1 MNDTTIIRLFVSQ
14 AFLCYYSLILI
25 PIKEPKKNNTV
36 IIILFCIT
44 ITLINAFIIIN
55 LGLVSFYIRFFFLT
69 LLLPY
74 ILLFNYFAVYKG
86 AKLLFAILSI
96 EVFGN
101 VAIINGL
108 LSSYLISGQN
118 NPTVDT
124 IARILTFILFIPII
138 YRFIR
143 PQYLK
148 MAKTLNNGWWILNFV
163 LIISYA
169 LAYYILF
176 VPDSIFSRPNF
187 FVHGYIGIILSLL
200 IYAVI
205 FFLFVEIQNKVDTE
219 RDKQLLAIQVGSLA
233 AQSKAISTSEEKIN
247 ILRHDMRHHLAII
260 KEQISIG
267 DFAQASKM
275 LDNFESQLTETRVEV
290 YCKNK
295 IINAALTYYLSHAIQ
310 NNIKIESKLDI
321 PDIIHV
327 NPAELAIVFAN
338 AIENSINACLKI
350 QDISKR
356 KISLV
361 SHYQKG
367 NLVLEISNPNY
378 EKVKFNE
385 KGIPIALAKDHGTG
399 VMSIFA
405 FANKNDAILEFSQ
418 ENNIF
423 YLRLLINSI

>member
-1 MNDTTIIRLFVSQ
+1 
-14 AFLCYYSLILI
+14 
-25 PIKEPKKNNTV
+25 
-36 IIILFCIT
+36 
-44 ITLINAFIIIN
+44 
-55 LGLVSFYIRFFFLT
+55 
-69 LLLPY
+69 LPY

-275 LDNFESQLTETRVEV
+275 LDNFESQLTETHVEV

-399 VMSIFA
+399 VMSFFA

-418 ENNIF
+418 ENDIF